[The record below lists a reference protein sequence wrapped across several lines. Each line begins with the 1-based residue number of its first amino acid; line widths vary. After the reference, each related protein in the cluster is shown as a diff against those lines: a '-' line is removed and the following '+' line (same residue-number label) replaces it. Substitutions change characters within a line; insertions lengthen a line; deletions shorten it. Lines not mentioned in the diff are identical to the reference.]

1 MSSPGTKSAYQKNR
15 LLYGQSGRSS
25 IQGDSA
31 SNTTEETSISNKSQS
46 NSARRTP
53 VKSSVGPIS
62 SKRPSSTLSA
72 GSTLRPEN
80 QYAMKKK
87 RYLLL
92 KKEFTDKQKV
102 AQDLYNEMSQLRD
115 KLITSGARDPGKV
128 ETLKFEVGSKHFSQA
143 ELSYNETANVHVEKL
158 SVGKELL
165 ETLED
170 RLREI
175 PKKLRD
181 FCQELLEKQSNF
193 VAFVT
198 THLIEASSEANEPD
212 HANSEVIMKLEV
224 HQRENDALRSR
235 MDEMQEIEE
244 KSIAELTRNVKHLID
259 EYEHSRAKI
268 KELNAAEAQKELQ
281 TQLNATMEELQTEK
295 EKNNHNKERLRQTE
309 SLLQKARMKIREMET
324 QVMNDKEKIQQLQ
337 GNVKTIEGQMKQKD
351 LAIDIRLK
359 DMQKSMKNN
368 EDLVAKVEKQ
378 RDSFEARLVELKE
391 KMNSK
396 ENEAMN
402 TIKELSERLKAVTA
416 DLRVE
421 HEKRQHAEDAFM
433 ELEERYKNL
442 EDKSKQLCEL
452 AEKNKDFTITEGSH
466 TENEVRLFNE
476 LQATKNELEAQRQMN
491 SKLLEEK
498 EEIIAVMHQAA
509 CREED
514 EDSREKLAAQL
525 VFKSNEL
532 QNLMIQYSE
541 LKKIAKNA
549 QEKSGILEKQLID
562 IQTRLHSQSMEGGRA
577 GLSAHAIELQQQVS
591 DLRNNLVEVIQ
602 QKEELETAL
611 SQKHLELEQRDRVMR
626 EQSKFLKVRD
636 ELLDI
641 LKGKVQQENGELS
654 NSNENNEYLE
664 QIHEQI
670 AAKTEAIQEL
680 YTTLEN
686 KQLQIMRLEKMVKL
700 MEDHQDRAQA
710 QRTRLEN
717 RIAQLELT
725 LQRNKEQRY
734 VGEQSSSSIKFH
746 VETEQDRL
754 SQDYIYISDS
764 DQILSKDSFNL
775 PSFNQHDSISRR
787 SEFLSA
793 TGSSQIDHRQL
804 HNYEDYTQR
813 HTSSDEDQPYIC
825 ERCRQET
832 FAEKNEPWLSKN
844 DSTENMDEF
853 SRNWLTNVSSLEID
867 QNSMNTRDFQNN
879 KYFYDSPSIDKNR
892 RYTSRMYNLHG
903 EFNNMDDSSRE
914 SQNPYQREYHQYH
927 HLHHQ
932 VRSSLVNRTVPHGV
946 TL

>member
-1 MSSPGTKSAYQKNR
+1 MEKSAMSSSGTKSAYQRKF
-15 LLYGQSGRSS
+15 LYGQSGRSS
-25 IQGDSA
+25 TQGDSA
-31 SNTTEETSISNKSQS
+31 SNTTEDTSISNKSQS

-53 VKSSVGPIS
+53 AKSSVSPIS
-62 SKRPSSTLSA
+62 KRLSSTLPA

-92 KKEFTDKQKV
+92 KKELTDKQKV

-115 KLITSGARDPGKV
+115 KLITKGARDPGKV
-128 ETLKFEVGSKHFSQA
+128 ETLKFEVGSKHFPPA
-143 ELSYNETANVHVEKL
+143 EPSYNEAANVEKL

-181 FCQELLEKQSNF
+181 FCQELLEKQTNF

-198 THLIEASSEANEPD
+198 THLIEGSSEANEPD

-235 MDEMQEIEE
+235 IDEMQEIEE

-295 EKNNHNKERLRQTE
+295 EKHNQNKDRLRQTE
-309 SLLQKARMKIREMET
+309 SLLQKARTKIREMET

-337 GNVKTIEGQMKQKD
+337 GNMKTMESQMKQKD
-351 LAIDIRLK
+351 LAIDTRLK

-402 TIKELSERLKAVTA
+402 TIKELSERLKAVTT

-421 HEKRQHAEDAFM
+421 HEKRQHAEDAFV

-466 TENEVRLFNE
+466 TENEVRLFND
-476 LQATKNELEAQRQMN
+476 LQATKNELEAERQMN
-491 SKLLEEK
+491 LKLQEEK

-509 CREED
+509 CREEN

-549 QEKSGILEKQLID
+549 QEKNGILEKQLID

-641 LKGKVQQENGELS
+641 LKGKAQQENGELS

-670 AAKTEAIQEL
+670 ATKTEAIQEL

-717 RIAQLELT
+717 RIAQLELA

-734 VGEQSSSSIKFH
+734 VREQSSSSIKFH
-746 VETEQDRL
+746 METEQDRL
-754 SQDYIYISDS
+754 SQDYISDS

-793 TGSSQIDHRQL
+793 TDPSQIYHQQL
-804 HNYEDYTQR
+804 HNYGDYTQR
-813 HTSSDEDQPYIC
+813 QTSSDEDQPYIC

-844 DSTENMDEF
+844 DSTENIDEF
-853 SRNWLTNVSSLEID
+853 SRNWLPNASSLEID
-867 QNSMNTRDFQNN
+867 QNSMNIHDFQNN
-879 KYFYDSPSIDKNR
+879 KYFYDSPSIDRNR
-892 RYTSRMYNLHG
+892 KYISRMYNLHG
-903 EFNNMDDSSRE
+903 EFDNIDDSSRE
-914 SQNPYQREYHQYH
+914 SQNPYQREYYQYH
-927 HLHHQ
+927 HLHRR
-932 VRSSLVNRTVPHGV
+932 VRSPLVNRTVPHGV
-946 TL
+946 NL

>member
-1 MSSPGTKSAYQKNR
+1 MENKESVSVMEKSAMSSSGTKSAYQRKF
-15 LLYGQSGRSS
+15 LYGQSGRSS
-25 IQGDSA
+25 TQGDSA
-31 SNTTEETSISNKSQS
+31 SNTTEDTSISNKSQS

-53 VKSSVGPIS
+53 AKSSVSPIS
-62 SKRPSSTLSA
+62 KRLSSTLPA

-92 KKEFTDKQKV
+92 KKELTDKQKV

-115 KLITSGARDPGKV
+115 KLITKGARDPGKV
-128 ETLKFEVGSKHFSQA
+128 ETLKFEVGSKHFPPA
-143 ELSYNETANVHVEKL
+143 EPSYNEAANVEKL

-181 FCQELLEKQSNF
+181 FCQELLEKQTNF

-198 THLIEASSEANEPD
+198 THLIEGSSEANEPD

-235 MDEMQEIEE
+235 IDEMQEIEE

-295 EKNNHNKERLRQTE
+295 EKHNQNKDRLRQTE
-309 SLLQKARMKIREMET
+309 SLLQKARTKIREMET

-337 GNVKTIEGQMKQKD
+337 GNMKTMESQMKQKD
-351 LAIDIRLK
+351 LAIDTRLK

-402 TIKELSERLKAVTA
+402 TIKELSERLKAVTT

-421 HEKRQHAEDAFM
+421 HEKRQHAEDAFV

-466 TENEVRLFNE
+466 TENEVRLFND
-476 LQATKNELEAQRQMN
+476 LQATKNELEAERQMN
-491 SKLLEEK
+491 LKLQEEK

-509 CREED
+509 CREEN

-549 QEKSGILEKQLID
+549 QEKNGILEKQLID

-641 LKGKVQQENGELS
+641 LKGKAQQENGELS

-664 QIHEQI
+664 QI
-670 AAKTEAIQEL
+670 ATKTEAIQEL

-717 RIAQLELT
+717 RIAQLELA

-734 VGEQSSSSIKFH
+734 
-746 VETEQDRL
+746 
-754 SQDYIYISDS
+754 
-764 DQILSKDSFNL
+764 
-775 PSFNQHDSISRR
+775 
-787 SEFLSA
+787 
-793 TGSSQIDHRQL
+793 L
-804 HNYEDYTQR
+804 HNYGDYTQR
-813 HTSSDEDQPYIC
+813 QTSSDEDQPYIC

-844 DSTENMDEF
+844 DSTENIDEF
-853 SRNWLTNVSSLEID
+853 SRNWLPNASSLEID
-867 QNSMNTRDFQNN
+867 QNSMNIHDFQNN
-879 KYFYDSPSIDKNR
+879 KYFYDSPSIDRNR
-892 RYTSRMYNLHG
+892 KYISRMYNLHG
-903 EFNNMDDSSRE
+903 EFDNIDDSSRE
-914 SQNPYQREYHQYH
+914 SQNPYQREYYQYH
-927 HLHHQ
+927 HLHRR
-932 VRSSLVNRTVPHGV
+932 VRSPLVNRTVPHGV
-946 TL
+946 NL